1 MKKLA
6 NVRKVVISMC
16 VGLILAVS
24 GVAVVSAP
32 AQAYVAN
39 CVVGYNLNGYVGAY
53 AHCGGGTST
62 WYQVRVLCQN
72 IFTKASVVRYG
83 HGCQRAGSTHPL
95 LVAASIGIRLSTE
108 LPGFRVISSI
118 LLNYNEETCLARKI
132 EAFQLRW

>member
-83 HGCQRAGSTHPL
+83 PWMPKSGQYPSTISGCEHWYQ
-95 LVAASIGIRLSTE
+95 
-108 LPGFRVISSI
+108 
-118 LLNYNEETCLARKI
+118 
-132 EAFQLRW
+132 AFYGTPWVQGN